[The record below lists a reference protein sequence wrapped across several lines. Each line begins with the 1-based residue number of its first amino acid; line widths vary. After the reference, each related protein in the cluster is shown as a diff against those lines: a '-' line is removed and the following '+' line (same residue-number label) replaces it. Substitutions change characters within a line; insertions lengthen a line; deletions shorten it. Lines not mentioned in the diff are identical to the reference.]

1 MPRTPRKSE
10 VLASSLVSSVNHALG
25 KLLDIWHQI
34 GIKEEMQLE
43 RMQAVKQ
50 HIEDLLNE
58 MITEECQLKERIES
72 SIERRKKE
80 LTSLRNELSL
90 DPYLAEEGISILQME
105 KDLRLA
111 LDATLKEKNE
121 RLEELKQLQQ
131 QDEKLCAELFATPYY
146 IPTGSIPSR
155 SQLEELKEHVR
166 MRSDEKK
173 QCLEVFLKLRN
184 EIRQYNEE
192 IGHTPD
198 STLEKEAL
206 SDDEEPFCLASKNIE
221 ALQTLVNKLQLKKE
235 SVISTREALKE
246 KVRLLWN
253 RLHWPVEKQEQCKMN
268 IKGSI
273 TQEVTMWEEELLR
286 LEELKKESLKGVIG
300 KVRQELDLYWEKC
313 LYSTEQRSAFHPYY
327 DDNFTEDLLNQHD
340 EEVMKM
346 KLLYE
351 KNKALYD
358 GIAKW
363 EATWKQFMELEL
375 TKKEDSAVLKTPMKR
390 HAGSTTQTPLK
401 TRKLHGVTNLTVL
414 RAASCISLTSTGT
427 CPAAV
432 ARTPIPVCKTP
443 SKSTPPDSLQQAR
456 LQEGKENQQ
465 TSKSN
470 NQFSYLDF
478 TKDLSKKTSNTS
490 GIFNSTVNENRY

>member
-1 MPRTPRKSE
+1 
-10 VLASSLVSSVNHALG
+10 

-155 SQLEELKEHVR
+155 LQLEELKEHVR

-173 QCLEVFLKLRN
+173 QRLEVFLKLRN

-206 SDDEEPFCLASKNIE
+206 SDDEEPFCLTNKNIE
-221 ALQTLVNKLQLKKE
+221 FS
-235 SVISTREALKE
+235 SVSP
-246 KVRLLWN
+246 LLLFVAIWTG
-253 RLHWPVEKQEQCKMN
+253 LSSCAWC
-268 IKGSI
+268 S
-273 TQEVTMWEEELLR
+273 LR
-286 LEELKKESLKGVIG
+286 ARARPG
-300 KVRQELDLYWEKC
+300 
-313 LYSTEQRSAFHPYY
+313 EQRECLFSPFFFAYMR
-327 DDNFTEDLLNQHD
+327 Q
-340 EEVMKM
+340 
-346 KLLYE
+346 
-351 KNKALYD
+351 
-358 GIAKW
+358 
-363 EATWKQFMELEL
+363 
-375 TKKEDSAVLKTPMKR
+375 
-390 HAGSTTQTPLK
+390 
-401 TRKLHGVTNLTVL
+401 
-414 RAASCISLTSTGT
+414 
-427 CPAAV
+427 
-432 ARTPIPVCKTP
+432 P
-443 SKSTPPDSLQQAR
+443 S
-456 LQEGKENQQ
+456 G
-465 TSKSN
+465 
-470 NQFSYLDF
+470 F
-478 TKDLSKKTSNTS
+478 
-490 GIFNSTVNENRY
+490 